1 MTQSQGGIRG
11 WKRES
16 KKMELADF
24 DGHNYIS
31 AKPNE
36 QVLWLRRG

>member
-1 MTQSQGGIRG
+1 MTQSRCGIQG

-16 KKMELADF
+16 TKTELADF

-31 AKPNE
+31 AEPNE
-36 QVLWLRRG
+36 QVLWLRRS